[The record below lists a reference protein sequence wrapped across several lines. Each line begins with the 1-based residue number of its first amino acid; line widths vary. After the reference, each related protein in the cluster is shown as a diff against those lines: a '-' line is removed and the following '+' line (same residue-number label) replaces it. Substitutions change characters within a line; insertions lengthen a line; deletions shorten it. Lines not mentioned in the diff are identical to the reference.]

1 MRSENPAIVQSDL
14 SILLEVDGPRYEP
27 ARDAIA
33 PFAELQKSP
42 EHVHTYRIT
51 PLSLWNAASAGM
63 SAAEVLAALD
73 EYARF
78 DVPQNVRADVT
89 DLMSRWGAL
98 RLLPAAEPGGPVRLE
113 CLDKHVALRLAA
125 DKRTAVLFA
134 GRDAEGRFLVDL
146 ARRGVL
152 KQTLL
157 RVGLPV
163 DDRAGFAPGA
173 PLPFALR
180 TVTRAGE
187 PFAPRDYQREAAR
200 IFVDGGAGSGG
211 GHGVVVL
218 PCGAGKTVVALAAA
232 AALQTRTL
240 VLTTS
245 RAAVH
250 QWVREALDKTTLTEA
265 DVGEYTGAT
274 RRVRPFTVATYHVVA
289 HRAGRRRNSAAPPAD
304 GEAPAGP
311 APDDSAGLRDYS
323 HFGLFDA
330 QDWGLIVYD
339 EVHLLPAPVFRMTAH
354 IQARRRLGLTA
365 TLVREDRKEGDVF
378 SLIGPKRYDVPWKQM
393 EQQGWIAQ
401 ASCYEIRLD
410 LPPERKLAYS
420 TAADGAEAFRIAAE
434 NPAKDE
440 VVEELLAGHRG
451 DRVLVIGHFI
461 GQLERLARRLGAP
474 LLIGET
480 STAERERHFD
490 AFRAGDERVLVL
502 SRVGNFSIDLP
513 QANVLVQVSGLF
525 GSRQE
530 EAQRL
535 GRVLRPKE
543 CGSTFYT
550 LVSRGTSEQDY
561 ALHRQLFLTEQ
572 GYRFYVEDWTR
583 AEDAADA
590 QDGGATAED
599 RPGGGARILRFGPR
613 RHDPA

>member
-1 MRSENPAIVQSDL
+1 MRSDNPAIVQGDL

-27 ARDAIA
+27 ARDVIA
-33 PFAELQKSP
+33 RFAELEKSP

-63 SAAEVLAALD
+63 GAREVLAALD
-73 EYARF
+73 EFARF
-78 DVPQNVRADVT
+78 DVPQNVRANVA
-89 DLMSRWGAL
+89 DLMSRWGSL
-98 RLLPAAEPGGPVRLE
+98 RLLPAGEPGGPVRLE
-113 CLDKHVALRLAA
+113 CLDPHLALRLAA
-125 DKRTAVLFA
+125 DKRTAPLFA
-134 GRDAEGRFLVDL
+134 GRDADERFLVDL

-157 RVGLPV
+157 KIGFPV

-173 PLPFALR
+173 PLAFALR
-180 TVTRAGE
+180 PVSLGGA
-187 PFAPRDYQREAAR
+187 PFAPRDYQQEAAR
-200 IFVDGGAGSGG
+200 IFVEGGAASGG

-250 QWVREALDKTTLTEA
+250 QWIREALDKTTLTEA
-265 DVGEYTGAT
+265 DVGEYTGTT
-274 RRVRPFTVATYHVVA
+274 RKVRPFTVATYHVVA
-289 HRAGRRRNSAAPPAD
+289 HRAGRRRNSAAPPPEGRAVS
-304 GEAPAGP
+304 GP
-311 APDDSAGLRDYS
+311 TPEDLAGLRDYA
-323 HFGLFDA
+323 HFALFDA

-339 EVHLLPAPVFRMTAH
+339 EVHLLPAPVFRITAH

-410 LPPERKLAYS
+410 LPGDRKLAYS

-434 NPAKDE
+434 NPAKDD

-451 DRVLVIGHFI
+451 DRILVIGHFI
-461 GQLERLARRLGAP
+461 AQLERLARRLGAP
-474 LLIGET
+474 LLTGET

-572 GYRFYVEDWTR
+572 GYRFYVEDWAR
-583 AEDAADA
+583 AEEAKDAE
-590 QDGGATAED
+590 DGGAPAGQGSDE
-599 RPGGGARILRFGPR
+599 GARILRFNPR
-613 RHDPA
+613 RADPA